1 MVSLPRRSGVSICL
15 ATPVQLGWQR
25 LGGVAFQKGCG
36 DELWGSKWY
45 EVMSGSPPADL
56 KSQISRNQVKGT
68 WPAARDEWGSWS
80 KKLEVC
86 LVVRIP
92 SPDNRD
98 PRRIVPGRDNVLIIP
113 PSDCVFNEND
123 QASYLS
129 NTLIEK
135 VLLLKPPAGEAG
147 GTTVLD
153 ALATKNV
160 NAQVRIT
167 SERDER
173 GGMTEVKV
181 THVSP
186 DVRIEDVLRPNPKQP
201 WCPSVVKC
209 TASVTRTVP
218 ASQVYLD
225 RHRQIEKAGTHKQVW
240 PENIARF
247 TTKEMKAALQALEQA
262 QLQSY
267 VLCYHYCS
275 AEAARCMC
283 EIGRGLDADC
293 SITTLSPSDLLWE
306 KYAGGTFR
314 TTAGESLWGVDWE
327 REHKE
332 DLQAC
337 LVIGLPNIVLQNQG
351 VWQNQCMNIPEEL
364 LTSDHLGNDKAQA
377 TKEQPKVYSNA
388 FVYKSYVLQAQGSA
402 SVSSTGA
409 RVARVANDFDGAG
422 ADHSRQVTQEEAMAS
437 LVTQGYVASELE
449 GFMVGFWTACDED
462 QNGTLDADEFVK
474 FMNVVT
480 KKFGGAKAKPV
491 AGTPQPETADGGMS
505 NPLFT
510 PGSSGAITQVPNSKP
525 LPPVW
530 KPPSL
535 ETIFREIDADR
546 SGQLEIDE
554 FKDWWRQND
563 GDQSQVPLFEQCF
576 ELIGACDGVPGV
588 SLLEFKEVIAAVAA
602 NDWVEKRSE
611 AHNRAHWWNQRTGK
625 SSWTDPSGP
634 DQVEATVEDWL
645 QRMGVKCYETLKV

>member
-1 MVSLPRRSGVSICL
+1 MSICL

-25 LGGVAFQKGCG
+25 LGGAGFQKGCG

-56 KSQISRNQVKGT
+56 ESQISRNQVKGT

-98 PRRIVPGRDNVLIIP
+98 PSRIVPGRDNVLIIP

-123 QASYLS
+123 QASYLP

-135 VLLLKPPAGEAG
+135 VLLLKPPAGEAS

-160 NAQVRIT
+160 NAQVQIT

-173 GGMTEVKV
+173 GGMTEVQV
-181 THVSP
+181 THISS
-186 DVRIEDVLRPNPKQP
+186 DVRIEDNLRPNPNQP

-209 TASVTRTVP
+209 TALVTGTVP
-218 ASQVYLD
+218 ASQLYLD
-225 RHRQIEKAGTHKQVW
+225 RHRRIEKAGMHKQVW

-247 TTKEMKAALQALEQA
+247 TTKEMEAALNALEQA

-275 AEAARCMC
+275 AEAARRMC
-283 EIGRGLDADC
+283 ETGRGLDADS

-337 LVIGLPNIVLQNQG
+337 LVISLPSIVLQNQG
-351 VWQNQCMNIPEEL
+351 LWQNQCMNIPEEL
-364 LTSDHLGNDKAQA
+364 LTSDHLGNGTAQT
-377 TKEQPKVYSNA
+377 TKQQPKVYSNA
-388 FVYKSYVLQAQGSA
+388 FVYKSYVLQAEGSA
-402 SVSSTGA
+402 PVSSTGS
-409 RVARVANDFDGAG
+409 RVARVANDFDGA
-422 ADHSRQVTQEEAMAS
+422 
-437 LVTQGYVASELE
+437 
-449 GFMVGFWTACDED
+449 
-462 QNGTLDADEFVK
+462 DADRTGLPPLRKPPPLE
-474 FMNVVT
+474 
-480 KKFGGAKAKPV
+480 KFGDAKAKPAA
-491 AGTPQPETADGGMS
+491 AGTPQPEAADGGTL
-505 NPLFT
+505 NPLFAS
-510 PGSSGAITQVPNSKP
+510 GSSGATTQVPNSKP
-525 LPPVW
+525 LPPLR

-535 ETIFREIDADR
+535 ETIFIEIDADR

-554 FKDWWRQND
+554 FKGWWRQND

-576 ELIGACDGVPGV
+576 ELIGARDGVPGM
-588 SLLEFKEVIAAVAA
+588 SLLEFKEVIGAVAA

-611 AHNRAHWWNQRTGK
+611 AHNRSYWWNQRTGK
-625 SSWTDPSGP
+625 SSWTDPGGP
-634 DQVEATVEDWL
+634 DQVEATVEEWL
-645 QRMGVKCYETLKV
+645 QRMGAKCYETLEV

>member
-1 MVSLPRRSGVSICL
+1 M
-15 ATPVQLGWQR
+15 QLGWQR
-25 LGGVAFQKGCG
+25 LGGAGFQKGCG

-56 KSQISRNQVKGT
+56 ESQISRNQVKGT

-98 PRRIVPGRDNVLIIP
+98 PSRIVPGRDNVLIIS

-123 QASYLS
+123 HASYLS
-129 NTLIEK
+129 NTLVEK
-135 VLLLKPPAGEAG
+135 VLLLKPPTGEAG

-160 NAQVRIT
+160 NAQVQIT
-167 SERDER
+167 SERDGR

-181 THVSP
+181 THISS
-186 DVRIEDVLRPNPKQP
+186 DVRIEDNLRPNPNQP

-209 TASVTRTVP
+209 TALVTGTVP
-218 ASQVYLD
+218 ASQLYLD
-225 RHRQIEKAGTHKQVW
+225 RHRRIEKAGTHKQVW

-247 TTKEMKAALQALEQA
+247 TTKEMEAALNALEQA

-275 AEAARCMC
+275 AEAARRMC
-283 EIGRGLDADC
+283 EIGRGMDADS

-337 LVIGLPNIVLQNQG
+337 LVIGLPSIVLQNQG
-351 VWQNQCMNIPEEL
+351 LRQNHYMNIPEEL
-364 LTSDHLGNDKAQA
+364 LTSDHLGNGTTHT

-388 FVYKSYVLQAQGSA
+388 FVYKSYVLQAEGSA
-402 SVSSTGA
+402 PVSSTGA
-409 RVARVANDFDGAG
+409 RAARVANDFDGAD
-422 ADHSRQVTQEEAMAS
+422 ADHSGQVTQEEAMAY

-449 GFMVGFWTACDED
+449 GFMVGFWAASDEN
-462 QNGTLDADEFVK
+462 QNGTLDADEFVT
-474 FMNVVT
+474 FINAVT
-480 KKFGGAKAKPV
+480 KKFGDAMAKPAAA
-491 AGTPQPETADGGMS
+491 AGTPQPEAADGGTL

-510 PGSSGAITQVPNSKP
+510 SRNGGAITQVPNSKS
-525 LPPVW
+525 LPPLRKLHV
-530 KPPSL
+530 PSL
-535 ETIFREIDADR
+535 ETIFREIDADG

-576 ELIGACDGVPGV
+576 ELIGARDGVPGV
-588 SLLEFKEVIAAVAA
+588 SLLELKEAIGAVAA

-611 AHNRAHWWNQRTGK
+611 AHNRAYWWNQRTGE
-625 SSWTDPSGP
+625 SSWTDPGGP
-634 DQVEATVEDWL
+634 DQVEATVEEWL
-645 QRMGVKCYETLKV
+645 QRMGVKCHETLEV